1 MPSSLLGSSEVG
13 CICFDFARTGL
24 SSPATAAD
32 TGAASGTGPAGAK
45 LPGLRMS
52 DAESAKIMTITSRP
66 QLDAMF
72 SEGGKAVV
80 YLSATW

>member
-1 MPSSLLGSSEVG
+1 MVRALTLLLRPVCRPSPMGTLVVVGAMGMAGLAAMIFCTRQSSAQP
-13 CICFDFARTGL
+13 FQ
-24 SSPATAAD
+24 
-32 TGAASGTGPAGAK
+32 
-45 LPGLRMS
+45 MS